1 MTARLVLVDSFLSLF
16 TSLLLRTL
24 RTERKTG
31 LYILVLEQIVSLV
44 AFALSGR
51 VCVGSTGPGG
61 HSYSVIIDAA
71 VLKEQSVGR
80 NQCGQVW

>member
-1 MTARLVLVDSFLSLF
+1 MTARLVLVDIFLSLF

-44 AFALSGR
+44 AFALPREG
-51 VCVGSTGPGG
+51 VCWFYWPRRTQ
-61 HSYSVIIDAA
+61 
-71 VLKEQSVGR
+71 LLC
-80 NQCGQVW
+80 NN